1 MERFSLVENLF
12 IHPTPGGAYH
22 AISATGGV
30 PARTFLKALLERE
43 ETPQL
48 TLDGLKEWS
57 EMDDDEEAL
66 SLLHRLQ
73 KLSWVQGLEYKI
85 ECPSEPLE
93 DLLPLLLKS
102 LVGDGKALLADS
114 EGFYIT
120 TCGFDHEVA
129 EELSGL
135 SAELANVHERRSS
148 VLVENLGMASS
159 AWAVV
164 DAAGN
169 SKVGFWPLY
178 IGEQRFVLVVSGLPH
193 LNHPEF
199 VNLVWALSRRYS
211 KSPKRS
217 Q

>member
-1 MERFSLVENLF
+1 MDRFSLVDNLF
-12 IHPTPGGAYH
+12 IHPTAGGAYH
-22 AISATGGV
+22 AISTTSGL
-30 PARTFLKALLERE
+30 PTRTLLKSLLEQE

-57 EMDDDEEAL
+57 DMNDDEEAL
-66 SLLHRLQ
+66 SLLHSLQ
-73 KLSWVQGLEYKI
+73 ELGWVQGLENKI
-85 ECPSEPLE
+85 ECPGQPLE
-93 DLLPLLLKS
+93 DLLPLLLKN

-120 TCGFDHEVA
+120 SCGFDHEVA
-129 EELSGL
+129 EQLSGL
-135 SAELANVHERRSS
+135 SAELANVHERRST
-148 VLVENLGMASS
+148 VLVESLEMASS